1 MKLRSLFSFA
11 LLTTLLLAGC
21 GGATP
26 TPTPTPAPT
35 APPTDTPI
43 PAPPTATRPPPTATR
58 ADVLPQAV
66 AFALNKTQNARS
78 MQFDFESAV
87 SVTEDGKTS
96 KMPGLAI
103 RGADSTLNR
112 SVVISGTT
120 TDTNEFITYD
130 VIVLGNQVFI
140 KGLVGVPGI
149 DPEQWY
155 ELPEASQTGVRRLPT
170 ARGLIASFDPAEVGK
185 AEFQASGTDELDGEK
200 CTVWTAQNANFARQL
215 IGVTEES
222 DLRKQLGEIE
232 SSEFKIWTCADGFIH
247 QMSGTV
253 NGHAADNPANA
264 ATVTLKFLMS
274 DFDSAVDI
282 EAPTDVKPFPAPPS
296 QAQPTP
302 EPTLS
307 EAQPTPE
314 PTLSEA
320 QPTPEPTAS
329 EAQPTPEP
337 TASEEQPTEPAV
349 SPTENVEPEASPTP

>member
-1 MKLRSLFSFA
+1 MKLRSLFGFA
-11 LLTTLLLAGC
+11 LLTSLLLVGC
-21 GGATP
+21 GLAPSP

-35 APPTDTPI
+35 AVPTDTPI

-87 SVTEDGKTS
+87 SVTEGGKTN

-103 RGADSTLNR
+103 KGADSTLNR
-112 SVVISGTT
+112 NVVISGTT

-140 KGLVGVPGI
+140 KGLVGVPGV

-170 ARGLIASFDPAEVGK
+170 ARGLIASFDPGEVGK
-185 AEFQASGTDELDGEK
+185 AEFQQSGSEELDGEK
-200 CTVWTAQNANFARQL
+200 CTVWTAQNADFARQL
-215 IGVTEES
+215 IGVSEES

-247 QMSGTV
+247 QMSGIV
-253 NGHAADNPANA
+253 NGHAADNPDNA
-264 ATVTLKFLMS
+264 ATVTLKFRMS

-296 QAQPTP
+296 QAHPTP
-302 EPTLS
+302 EPTVSEEQPTPQPTVS
-307 EAQPTPE
+307 EAAPTPE
-314 PTLSEA
+314 PTISEA
-320 QPTPEPTAS
+320 P
-329 EAQPTPEP
+329 
-337 TASEEQPTEPAV
+337 PTEPAAA
-349 SPTENVEPEASPTP
+349 PTETVEAEATPTP